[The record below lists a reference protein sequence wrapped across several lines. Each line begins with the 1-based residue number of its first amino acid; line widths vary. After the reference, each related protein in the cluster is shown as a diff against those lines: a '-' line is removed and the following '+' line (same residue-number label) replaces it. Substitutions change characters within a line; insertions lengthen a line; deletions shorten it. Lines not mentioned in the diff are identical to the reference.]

1 MVEPASRGKQRGLA
15 LLFLLILIGM
25 AGAFFLINTMNK
37 SNAAL
42 SLARDQKTQAALDLA
57 KQALLAYAATVG
69 AEKSMD
75 ASATNPG
82 VPGYLPCPDQGSVF
96 LPEGSQAGTCGSAL
110 VSTIGKL
117 PWYTLG
123 LEPLRDASGECLLY
137 AVSGT
142 YKNNPNGVTTNSA
155 TSNMMNWDT
164 PGWFDVLAPG
174 GSTYLTGGSTSPSSR
189 AVAVIFA
196 PGPPLSG
203 QSRPSISGTNCGG
216 DYNAAHY
223 LDLETA
229 SGINNSTVPTVAN
242 AITQFIAGQASDTF
256 NDRLIY
262 ITRDE
267 LWSAIK
273 KRPDFQDRLT
283 GPVNGLTRKAAQCL
297 AQFGMNNFNYA
308 SGDRRLPWASP
319 LSLSTTA
326 LSAYMIDTNYNDVAS
341 DVVGRLSYVVN
352 NSRSSSGSTQ
362 PKNNLSSPYY
372 LFYPFNV
379 PPPILTGCYSTL
391 SNADLAWYENWKD
404 HLFYGVASA
413 HYPTASPN
421 QPVASCNDTR
431 CLQANSIGTGGPYYA
446 AVVIFAGERL
456 AGQSRETA
464 SNRGNM
470 TNYLEGRNQSNIS
483 TGNGHDNYETGAAT
497 SSFNDVL
504 YCIRPDLTV
513 VSCP

>member
-1 MVEPASRGKQRGLA
+1 MPRFASRRKQHGIA
-15 LLFLLILIGM
+15 LLVLLMVVVLSGVFILVN
-25 AGAFFLINTMNK
+25 AMNK
-37 SNAAL
+37 SGADRAL
-42 SLARDQKTQAALDLA
+42 ERNRKTQVALDRA
-57 KQALLAYAATVG
+57 KQALLTYAATVG

-82 VPGYLPCPDQGSVF
+82 VPGYLPCPDQGSVL
-96 LPEGSQAGTCGSAL
+96 LPEGSQAGTCDSAL

-123 LEPLRDASGECLLY
+123 LEPLRDASGECLWY
-137 AVSGT
+137 AVAGT
-142 YKNNPNGVTTNSA
+142 YKNNPNGVTTNAA

-164 PGWFDVLAPG
+164 PGLFDVRAPG
-174 GSTYLTGGSTSPSSR
+174 GGITYLTGGGGSPSSR

-203 QSRPSISGTNCGG
+203 QSRSNTSGTNCGG
-216 DYNAAHY
+216 DPNPAHY

-229 SGINNSTVPTVAN
+229 SGISNSTVSAGAS
-242 AITQFIAGQASDTF
+242 AITTFIAGQASDTF

-267 LWSAIK
+267 LWAAIK

-297 AQFGMNNFNYA
+297 AQFGMQNQFYL
-308 SGDRRLPWASP
+308 SGDRRLPWAGP
-319 LSLSTTA
+319 LSLSPF
-326 LSAYMIDTNYNDVAS
+326 SAYMIDTNYNDAAS
-341 DVVGRLSYVVN
+341 DVAGRLSYRVD
-352 NSRSSSGSTQ
+352 NSRGGAGLPQ
-362 PKNNLSSPYY
+362 NNLLSPYY
-372 LFYPFNV
+372 LFSFTQSSTN
-379 PPPILTGCYSTL
+379 CYSTL

-404 HLFYGVASA
+404 HLFYAVASA

-421 QPVASCNDTR
+421 QPVASCDGTR
-431 CLQANSIGTGGPYYA
+431 CLQSNSSGAGGTYFA

-464 SNRGNM
+464 GDRGTL
-470 TNYLEGRNQSNIS
+470 TNYLEGQNQSNIS
-483 TGNGHDNYETGAAT
+483 TGNGHDNYQTGAAT
-497 SSFNDVL
+497 SSFNDIL
-504 YCIRPDLTV
+504 YCIAPTFTAANLPTTV
-513 VSCP
+513 APCP